1 MGHPGAVPVPTLPEV
16 PEGEPEQPA
25 EEEEEEDH
33 LPDVP
38 LEVSRH
44 LKKNG
49 EDIKFPPPPE
59 IILIKSLLKI
69 GEDSN
74 ICMKIVYL

>member
-49 EDIKFPPPPE
+49 EDI
-59 IILIKSLLKI
+59 
-69 GEDSN
+69 
-74 ICMKIVYL
+74 